1 VYTCGV
7 ARVNGKCCKYRIISI
22 DTSERSA
29 VDIDSAGQIGDI
41 CLISPIIIGRPQVP
55 TTTAPL
61 HSPDFYAGD
70 PYPTYRELRATTPV
84 AWNDVTNFWAL
95 LKYEDVRF
103 VAGHPQL
110 FTSTKGITI
119 PDPAQPEP
127 VQEGNLIFT
136 DPPRHRQLRNLIN
149 SGFTRRQVTLLEP
162 KVRAIVKGILDG
174 VDPSREYEFA
184 EEIAAPLPT
193 RMIAEM
199 LGAPAEDWERFR
211 TWSDA
216 AVGTADPDIEMDSL
230 AALGELYEYFTKL
243 IADRRTG
250 AVTDQDDLLTIL
262 ANAEV
267 DGERL
272 GDEDLLNFSFL
283 LLVAGNETTRNL
295 IALGTK
301 ALIDHP
307 DQFALLR
314 SDPSL
319 LPGAVEEMLRYTSP
333 VTHMARR
340 ATQDVEIRGQQ
351 IKAGDTVVM
360 LYGSANR
367 DEAVFGPNS
376 EEFDI
381 TRNPNPHIAFGA
393 GEHACLGAQL
403 ARLEAQVMFEVLL
416 GTYPTI
422 ELTGKVTRLRAT
434 MVPGVKRMP
443 VRLKVNA

>member
-1 VYTCGV
+1 M
-7 ARVNGKCCKYRIISI
+7 
-22 DTSERSA
+22 
-29 VDIDSAGQIGDI
+29 
-41 CLISPIIIGRPQVP
+41 
-55 TTTAPL
+55 

-70 PYPTYRELRATTPV
+70 PYPTYRELRNTTPV
-84 AWNDVTNFWAL
+84 VWNDVTNFWAL
-95 LKYEDVRF
+95 LKYEDIRYVS
-103 VAGHPQL
+103 GHPL
-110 FTSTKGITI
+110 TFSSTRGISI

-136 DPPRHRQLRNLIN
+136 DPPRHRQLRKLIN
-149 SGFTRRQVTLLEP
+149 SGFTRRQVQLLEP
-162 KVRAIVKGILDG
+162 KVREIVKGIVGG

-199 LGAPAEDWERFR
+199 LGAPPEDWEQFR
-211 TWSDA
+211 AWSDA
-216 AVGTADPDIEMDSL
+216 AVGTADPDIELDSVV
-230 AALGELYEYFTKL
+230 ALGELYEYFTKL
-243 IADRRTG
+243 IATRRSG
-250 AVTDQDDLLTIL
+250 EVSGQDDLLSIL
-262 ANAEV
+262 AAAEV

-272 GDEDLLNFSFL
+272 TDADLLNFSFL

-295 IALGTK
+295 IALGTL

-307 DQFALLR
+307 EQFALLR
-314 SDPSL
+314 SKPSL
-319 LPGAVEEMLRYTSP
+319 LPSAVEEMLRFTSP
-333 VTHMARR
+333 VTHMARQ

-367 DEAVFGPNS
+367 DEEIFGPTS

-403 ARLEAQVMFEVLL
+403 ARLEARVMFEVLL
-416 GTYPTI
+416 GAFPTI
-422 ELTGKVTRLRAT
+422 ELTGDVSRLRAT

-443 VRLKVNA
+443 IRLGAAN